1 MKCFNCSAEISE
13 GLQICPQCGANQGFT
28 KELIDRARNN
38 DQAAITELYNKT
50 YSNVYYTVKALIKD
64 EDAALDILQDS
75 YIKAFK
81 SLDQLKEP
89 EKFKAWVK
97 QIAHN
102 RSIDYLRK
110 TKPLLFSEIESTDS
124 DTPLEFEDTNTD
136 NLPEAVIDRDE
147 TSRLIREI
155 LNDLP
160 DEQRAVIS
168 MFYYEQLSV
177 KEIADQ
183 LGVSENTVKSRLNY
197 GRKKIETKVL
207 DLEKKGT
214 KLYGLAP
221 IPFLLLLYKTQSAQA
236 ASVAPAVSA
245 NVLSACSAKVAAV
258 TATKASSGIIGTLK
272 SSLAAKIVA
281 GVLAVGIIAGS
292 VTATVHFTRRQDVG
306 EHTYESEQES
316 VLSGIWNETENNE
329 NYEMIFE
336 NISGEFIDPRGLFKV
351 TLPTVYSRCGIIH
364 SYNGSDYSVYA
375 VDKEIYPNSVVTF
388 GNKFFLSADIRVY
401 ENAVYESIRKD
412 PDSVLA
418 EYNSFVIA
426 RNDKYTAVY
435 HDVGYSKQDIEWI
448 PDATRGNDKSLDYQ
462 GNEEFYLEQL
472 HALDAVKV
480 ELLQSFEFVSGTTE
494 KQDMLGYEVTFPHD
508 QCTVT
513 IPPMWY
519 EYGGVGY
526 VTGDDVSTITFGS
539 YNGNKDLENELLE
552 ICIVYDPDCEIPS
565 ENTYGL
571 IMRTADKTIYWTTEY
586 ADQYYSNYIDDAS
599 REIDRQ
605 LRGSINGILDSF
617 KLTENK

>member
-13 GLQICPQCGANQGFT
+13 GLQFCPQCGVNQGFT

-50 YSNVYYTVKALIKD
+50 YSSVYYTVKAMIKD

-110 TKPLLFSEIESTDS
+110 TKPLLFSEMESADS

-177 KEIADQ
+177 KEIAEQ

-221 IPFLLLLYKTQSAQA
+221 IPFLLLLFKTQSVQA

-245 NVLSACSAKVAAV
+245 NVLSACSVKAAAV

-272 SSLAAKIVA
+272 SSLAAKITA
-281 GVLAVGIIAGS
+281 GVLSVAVVGGATFGI
-292 VTATVHFTRRQDVG
+292 VHGINSANNTPQTNEVAVI
-306 EHTYESEQES
+306 ES
-316 VLSGIWNETENNE
+316 VDFS
-329 NYEMIFE
+329 
-336 NISGEFIDPRGLFKV
+336 PV
-351 TLPTVYSRCGIIH
+351 
-364 SYNGSDYSVYA
+364 
-375 VDKEIYPNSVVTF
+375 KER
-388 GNKFFLSADIRVY
+388 LSAD
-401 ENAVYESIRKD
+401 
-412 PDSVLA
+412 
-418 EYNSFVIA
+418 
-426 RNDKYTAVY
+426 YTAVFIDDCTDNTTISIY
-435 HDVGYSKQDIEWI
+435 GNWYDDSGVESARWLFTKDVYVTDSQVQKIYWMKAREDSYRADQFYITISG
-448 PDATRGNDKSLDYQ
+448 TVHYQ
-462 GNEEFYLEQL
+462 GNTYPITGIYFVDGLTVNEDNSVEYIPKNDTSSSPRAFYVNEDDAYQNEIVPYLEPSY
-472 HALDAVKV
+472 DIKV
-480 ELLQSFEFVSGTTE
+480 
-494 KQDMLGYEVTFPHD
+494 FP
-508 QCTVT
+508 
-513 IPPMWY
+513 I
-519 EYGGVGY
+519 
-526 VTGDDVSTITFGS
+526 
-539 YNGNKDLENELLE
+539 K
-552 ICIVYDPDCEIPS
+552 
-565 ENTYGL
+565 
-571 IMRTADKTIYWTTEY
+571 
-586 ADQYYSNYIDDAS
+586 
-599 REIDRQ
+599 
-605 LRGSINGILDSF
+605 
-617 KLTENK
+617 

>member
-13 GLQICPQCGANQGFT
+13 GLQICPQCGANLGFT

-38 DQAAITELYNKT
+38 DQVAITELYNKT
-50 YSNVYYTVKALIKD
+50 YSSVYYTVKALIKD

-81 SLDQLKEP
+81 SLEQLKEP

-102 RSIDYLRK
+102 RAIDYLRK
-110 TKPLLFSEIESTDS
+110 TKPLLFSEMESTDS

-177 KEIADQ
+177 KEIAEE

-221 IPFLLLLYKTQSAQA
+221 IPFLLLLFKTQSAQA

-245 NVLSACSAKVAAV
+245 NVLSACSVKAAAV

-272 SSLAAKIVA
+272 SSLAAKITA
-281 GVLAVGIIAGS
+281 GVLSVAVVGG
-292 VTATVHFTRRQDVG
+292 ATF
-306 EHTYESEQES
+306 
-316 VLSGIWNETENNE
+316 
-329 NYEMIFE
+329 
-336 NISGEFIDPRGLFKV
+336 
-351 TLPTVYSRCGIIH
+351 GIIH
-364 SYNGSDYSVYA
+364 GINSAKVTPQSYEVAVAESVDFSPVKEQFKADYTAAFIADGSDNGALSINGDWYDDNIDLMRSLFYEDVYVTDSQVNNLYWMKAREYSYRA
-375 VDKEIYPNSVVTF
+375 DQFWVTIS
-388 GNKFFLSADIRVY
+388 GTV
-401 ENAVYESIRKD
+401 
-412 PDSVLA
+412 
-418 EYNSFVIA
+418 
-426 RNDKYTAVY
+426 
-435 HDVGYSKQDIEWI
+435 H
-448 PDATRGNDKSLDYQ
+448 YQ
-462 GNEEFYLEQL
+462 GNTYPITGIYLTDGLTVNEDNSVEYIPQTDFSSAKRAFYSNEDDAYQKEIVPYLE
-472 HALDAVKV
+472 
-480 ELLQSFEFVSGTTE
+480 
-494 KQDMLGYEVTFPHD
+494 P
-508 QCTVT
+508 
-513 IPPMWY
+513 
-519 EYGGVGY
+519 
-526 VTGDDVSTITFGS
+526 
-539 YNGNKDLENELLE
+539 
-552 ICIVYDPDCEIPS
+552 VYDIEVFS
-565 ENTYGL
+565 LN
-571 IMRTADKTIYWTTEY
+571 
-586 ADQYYSNYIDDAS
+586 
-599 REIDRQ
+599 
-605 LRGSINGILDSF
+605 
-617 KLTENK
+617 

>member
-110 TKPLLFSEIESTDS
+110 TKPLLFSEMESTDS

-177 KEIADQ
+177 KEIANE

-221 IPFLLLLYKTQSAQA
+221 IPFLLLLFRSQDKHEAKISPKISKRIVKSCMNPDAAPNTANAVGTIGVKSA
-236 ASVAPAVSA
+236 VAGIKESII
-245 NVLSACSAKVAAV
+245 AKV
-258 TATKASSGIIGTLK
+258 II
-272 SSLAAKIVA
+272 
-281 GVLAVGIIAGS
+281 GVLAAGVAVGGITVAIDYIENNVEANSDS
-292 VTATVHFTRRQDVG
+292 VTGYGRMSSDVENEIGRQTELSSEPSSQSATVKPTSPPTEQSTERTPDTLYHYSG
-306 EHTYESEQES
+306 TY
-316 VLSGIWNETENNE
+316 T
-329 NYEMIFE
+329 
-336 NISGEFIDPRGLFKV
+336 DPRGIITVELPDVWGDFGKIQV
-351 TLPTVYSRCGIIH
+351 SNGFDTLSQQDTYTIDFRFNNV
-364 SYNGSDYSVYA
+364 YNGKEADGNCIELVVYEDPTYEPEYPTSMQTVVA
-375 VDKEIYPNSVVTF
+375 RSENYTIVRQASNGRGVYLVDGDSRY
-388 GNKFFLSADIRVY
+388 SADGTEEY
-401 ENAVYESIRKD
+401 TSA
-412 PDSVLA
+412 LA
-418 EYNSFVIA
+418 DFG
-426 RNDKYTAVY
+426 TL
-435 HDVGYSKQDIEWI
+435 G
-448 PDATRGNDKSLDYQ
+448 ATV
-462 GNEEFYLEQL
+462 
-472 HALDAVKV
+472 DAVLSSV
-480 ELLQSFEFVSGTTE
+480 EIHDPPLYGT
-494 KQDMLGYEVTFPHD
+494 D
-508 QCTVT
+508 
-513 IPPMWY
+513 
-519 EYGGVGY
+519 
-526 VTGDDVSTITFGS
+526 
-539 YNGNKDLENELLE
+539 
-552 ICIVYDPDCEIPS
+552 
-565 ENTYGL
+565 
-571 IMRTADKTIYWTTEY
+571 
-586 ADQYYSNYIDDAS
+586 
-599 REIDRQ
+599 
-605 LRGSINGILDSF
+605 
-617 KLTENK
+617 